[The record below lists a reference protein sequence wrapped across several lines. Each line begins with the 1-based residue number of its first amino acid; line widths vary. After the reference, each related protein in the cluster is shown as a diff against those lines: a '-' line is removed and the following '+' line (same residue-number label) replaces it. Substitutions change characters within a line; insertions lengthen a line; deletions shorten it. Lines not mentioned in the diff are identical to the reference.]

1 MKLTVIIVNYN
12 VCAYL
17 RQCLDS
23 VRRATQGIDAEVIV
37 VDNASTDSTVQEITT
52 HEPWVRLI
60 ANQENLGFSGANN
73 QAIRQST
80 GEYVLLLNPD
90 TIVGEETIHEAIAFL
105 DHHPEAGAL
114 GTRMLKADGG
124 FALESRRGVPTPF
137 TAACKMLGLCTLF
150 PKSRLFGRYY
160 MRYLD
165 ENQPARIDIIS
176 GAYMM
181 LRRTALNEVGLLDD
195 TFFMYGEDIDI
206 SYRMLKGGWLNYY
219 LPHPILHYKGESTQ
233 KTSFRYV
240 KNFYNAMLIFYDK
253 HFGGK
258 NRLPGILIRIAIYL
272 MGSIEYLLRQYYRLK
287 AGANA
292 ESKWIPAIL
301 QREIKVR
308 ILAVGSPRM
317 CEEIKN
323 IDQVL
328 LRNKEKKYST
338 TIDYIPCPDSADFP
352 LSLPLGE
359 INERLTADIK
369 SDPSSTKTESRLS
382 YTHIVIDTGL
392 FRYED
397 ILSFMMREG
406 HRHRGLL
413 LGTWS
418 PQSGRLIFPQ
428 GVYSEL
434 DKVPAS

>member
-1 MKLTVIIVNYN
+1 MKLTIIIVSYN
-12 VCAYL
+12 VRAYL

-23 VRRATQGIDAEVIV
+23 VRRATLGMDVEVVV
-37 VDNASTDSTVQEITT
+37 VDNASTDGTVQEIAT
-52 HEPWVRLI
+52 HAPWVKLI
-60 ANQENLGFSGANN
+60 ANKENLGFSGANN
-73 QAIRQST
+73 QAIRETT

-90 TIVGEETIHEAIAFL
+90 TIVGEDTIRESISFL
-105 DHHPEAGAL
+105 DHHPEAGAT
-114 GTRMLKADGG
+114 GTRMLRIDGG

-206 SYRMLKGGWLNYY
+206 SYRLLKAGWVNYY

-258 NRLPGILIRIAIYL
+258 NHLPGILIRMAVCM
-272 MGSIEYLLRQYYRLK
+272 MGGVEYLLRQRKRLTMK
-287 AGANA
+287 SNA
-292 ESKWIPAIL
+292 DKVWMPAIL
-301 QREIKVR
+301 QREVKIR
-308 ILAVGSPRM
+308 LLAVGSPRM
-317 CEEIKN
+317 CEQIKN
-323 IDQVL
+323 IDRVL
-328 LRNKEKKYST
+328 LCHKDQKHST
-338 TIDYIPCPDSADFP
+338 TIDYIPCQTDGATPIP
-352 LSLPLGE
+352 LPLGE
-359 INERLTADIK
+359 ISRKLSASKGGADDSSDERF
-369 SDPSSTKTESRLS
+369 P
-382 YTHIVIDTGL
+382 YTHIVVDTDL
-392 FRYED
+392 FPYKD

-418 PQSGRLIFPQ
+418 AQSNRLIFPQ

-434 DKVPAS
+434 DKTPES